1 MASQSQV
8 SSNDW
13 WLEMEPKLTQDHLT
27 RLLESYEPTHAGIVF
42 GLQYMAESAR
52 LLGKDGFSEGIQF
65 VAEQYA
71 LETSVTLWN
80 PEVSREKKAG

>member
-13 WLEMEPKLTQDHLT
+13 WLEMEPRLTPDHLT

-42 GLQYMAESAR
+42 GLQYIAESAR
-52 LLGKDGFSEGIQF
+52 LLGEDGFSEGIQF

-71 LETSVTLWN
+71 RETSIDLWR
-80 PEVSREKKAG
+80 PEASGEKKAG